1 MYTVVARFHH
11 GSRDLDEIERK
22 LEAAG
27 ARDATI
33 TRYTVVLTF
42 EDGSSKDAAKRAR
55 QILDRVGATRIKITK
70 RGPSLPPPTQ
80 APQRTEP
87 T

>member
-1 MYTVVARFHH
+1 LYTVVARFHH

-27 ARDATI
+27 ATSAAITRFTVVMTFDEEESRDAT
-33 TRYTVVLTF
+33 
-42 EDGSSKDAAKRAR
+42 KRAR
-55 QILDRVGATRIKITK
+55 KILDRVGATRIKITK